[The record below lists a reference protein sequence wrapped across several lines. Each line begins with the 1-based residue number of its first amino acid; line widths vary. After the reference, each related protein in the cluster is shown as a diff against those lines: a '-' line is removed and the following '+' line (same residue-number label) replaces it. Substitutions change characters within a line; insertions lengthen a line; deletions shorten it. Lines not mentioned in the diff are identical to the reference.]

1 MAALDLKIRAV
12 LFAGA
17 SALTFVAPVQG
28 AVPAEGQVKLDA
40 EQPSVAAAA
49 NPASQGTKDT
59 AAATAE
65 STNPGPTPPPADS
78 SPEASKLEEITVTGS
93 RLIIRNGLDSQT
105 PLTSVTVDDMAEL
118 HPGTIGNELNDL
130 PIFDASRGQSTNA
143 GNGSLSSS
151 PTAPNPSANVL
162 NLRNMGY
169 QRTLILFDGKRVP
182 PTSPDGAVDINM
194 IPQLLLQRVETVTGG
209 ASAVYGSDAMTGVV
223 NFITDTKFTGL
234 KVNVFSGLSH
244 DHDDFTNDEGVAW
257 GKQLFDGRGHFEV
270 SVENRGDPQVLLRSQ
285 RQWGR
290 DVWTVQGLG
299 TTADPFRLVDNTRIS
314 SSSFG
319 GLITNGVLSGQQF
332 ASNGVLSPFV
342 NGAATGTNGY
352 QSGGDGAYYNSS
364 FKASQQLDQLFARL
378 DYDFTDAIHGD
389 VSLAGTYNQN
399 SSVQTSNVLSNV
411 TISSQDAF
419 LSPAYQSELAAADQ
433 STFKLS
439 KVWNDVPP
447 SSTDSWERQYFAN
460 ADLQGEFGGGY
471 HWDAWYTH
479 AETRQTTR
487 ENDNLNN
494 QHLAAALD
502 AVVDPATG
510 QTVCNVTLTNPG
522 LDPGCAPLNVFGP
535 SSESQ
540 AAINYI
546 LAPTQFLS
554 IQTMDDVSAS
564 VTGEPFRDWAGPVN
578 MALSAEWRKLTW
590 ELDSDATPTDA
601 VDCTGLRY
609 NCNSS
614 TLLWADGS
622 TANRSPVSQRVG
634 EGALEFNMPLLSD
647 VFLAKDVSVNG
658 AARYTD
664 YDTSGMA
671 VTWKGGLDWK
681 INDELTLRAT
691 RSKDIRAP
699 NLDDLYLPKSL
710 STMQVTDLLTNTN
723 PLVPLQGG
731 GNPNLKPE
739 VGFTTTAGFVYRP
752 EWLPHFSLTLDG
764 YWIDVTNAIISLQGT
779 NPTVQAICYASGGTS
794 PYCGLQKRPDGF
806 TDTAASNAVTE
817 WFNEEINI
825 ANQLTRGADL
835 EANYATEVFTHPLK
849 LRFFESYQ
857 PHLIQKVPGLTTVD
871 LAGVAFY
878 ANAVQATPVYR
889 WTMTA
894 MYSPVQ
900 NFMVDV
906 MERWRSSLAWTPT
919 PETQVVSTPRIPS
932 VGYTDLTLSYLMN
945 PGDSQL
951 EVFLNIQN
959 LLNKQPPPAAYL
971 GSNGAVG
978 QFGGF
983 VYGDDPIGA
992 YFTLGVRLKL

>member
-1 MAALDLKIRAV
+1 MDLKFRAV
-12 LFAGA
+12 LFASA
-17 SALTFVAPVQG
+17 SALTLVAPVEG
-28 AVPAEGQVKLDA
+28 AVSVEGQARPDA
-40 EQPSVAAAA
+40 QSA
-49 NPASQGTKDT
+49 NPTTQQT
-59 AAATAE
+59 AVAGE
-65 STNPGPTPPPADS
+65 STTPAPTPPAAPASAESD
-78 SPEASKLEEITVTGS
+78 KLEEVTVTGS
-93 RLIIRNGLDSQT
+93 RLLIRSGLDSPT
-105 PLTSVTVDDMAEL
+105 PLTSVGVDDMAEL
-118 HPGTIGNELNDL
+118 HPGTIGSELNDL
-130 PIFDASRGQSTNA
+130 PVFDASRGQSTNA
-143 GNGSLSSS
+143 GNGSLTSS

-182 PTSPDGAVDINM
+182 PSSPDGAVDINM

-223 NFITDTKFTGL
+223 NFITDTKFTGF
-234 KVNVFSGLSH
+234 KFNAFSGISH
-244 DHDDFTNDEGVAW
+244 DHDDITQDEGIAW
-257 GKQLFDGRGHFEV
+257 GTKLFDGRGHFEV
-270 SVENRGDPQVLLRSQ
+270 SFENRGDPQVLLRDQ

-290 DVWTVQGLG
+290 NVWTVQGLG
-299 TTADPFRLVDNTRIS
+299 TAADPFHLVENTRIS
-314 SSSFG
+314 GSTFG

-378 DYDFTDAIHGD
+378 DYDFTDSIRGD
-389 VSLAGTYNQN
+389 VTLAGTYNQN
-399 SSVQTSNVLSNV
+399 SSVQTSNILSNV
-411 TISSQDAF
+411 TLSSQNAF
-419 LSPAYQSELAAADQ
+419 LSPVYQSELAAAGQ
-433 STFKLS
+433 STFKFS
-439 KVWNDVPP
+439 KVW
-447 SSTDSWERQYFAN
+447 TDIPASNTDTWERQYFAN
-460 ADLQGEFGGGY
+460 AELQGDFGGSY
-471 HWDAWYTH
+471 HWDTWYTH
-479 AETRQTTR
+479 SETRQTTR
-487 ENDNLNN
+487 NNDNLNN
-494 QHLAAALD
+494 QRLAAALD

-510 QTVCNVTLTNPG
+510 QTVCNVALTNPG
-522 LDPGCAPLNVFGP
+522 LDPGCVPLNVFGP

-564 VTGEPFRDWAGPVN
+564 VTGEPLNDWAGPVN

-590 ELDSDATPTDA
+590 ELDSNATPTDT
-601 VDCTGLRY
+601 VNCTGIRY
-609 NCNSS
+609 NCSAS

-634 EGALEFNMPLLSD
+634 EGAYELNVPLLKD
-647 VFLAKDVSVNG
+647 AFLAKDVSVNG

-671 VTWKGGLDWK
+671 VTWKGGIDWQL
-681 INDELTLRAT
+681 NDQLTLRAT

-699 NLDDLYLPKSL
+699 NLDDLYLPASL
-710 STMQVTDLLTNTN
+710 STIQVTDLLTNTN
-723 PLVPLQGG
+723 PLVPQLGG

-739 VGFTTTAGFVYRP
+739 VGYTTTAGFVYRP
-752 EWLPHFSLTLDG
+752 DWLPHFTLTLDG
-764 YWIDVTNAIISLQGT
+764 YWIDVTNAITAIQGT
-779 NPTVQAICYASGGTS
+779 NPVVQAICYASGGTS
-794 PYCGLQKRPDGF
+794 PYCQLQKRPNGF
-806 TDTAASNAVTE
+806 TDTSAANSVTE

-825 ANQLTRGADL
+825 ANQSTKGADL
-835 EANYATEVFTHPLK
+835 EANYATTVFTHPLT
-849 LRFFESYQ
+849 LRFFETYQ
-857 PHLIQKVPGLTTVD
+857 PHLIQKVPGLGTVD

-900 NFMVDV
+900 NFTVGL

-919 PETQVVSTPRIPS
+919 PETQIFSTPRIPA
-932 VGYTDLTLSYLMN
+932 VGYTDLNLSYLMN
-945 PGDSQL
+945 PGESQL

>member
-1 MAALDLKIRAV
+1 M
-12 LFAGA
+12 
-17 SALTFVAPVQG
+17 
-28 AVPAEGQVKLDA
+28 
-40 EQPSVAAAA
+40 
-49 NPASQGTKDT
+49 
-59 AAATAE
+59 
-65 STNPGPTPPPADS
+65 
-78 SPEASKLEEITVTGS
+78 TGS
-93 RLIIRNGLDSQT
+93 RLIIRNGLDSPT
-105 PLTSVTVDDMAEL
+105 PLTSVAVDDMAEL
-118 HPGTIGNELNDL
+118 HPGTLGSELSDL
-130 PIFDASRGQSTNA
+130 PVFDASRGQSTNA

-182 PTSPDGAVDINM
+182 PSSPDGAVDINM

-223 NFITDTKFTGL
+223 NFITDTKFTGF
-234 KVNVFSGLSH
+234 KFNAFSGLSH
-244 DHDDFTNDEGVAW
+244 DHDDFTHDEGVA
-257 GKQLFDGRGHFEV
+257 GGTKLFDGRGHFEV
-270 SVENRGDPQVLLRSQ
+270 SFENRGDPQVLLRNQ

-299 TTADPFRLVDNTRIS
+299 TAADPFHLVENTRIS
-314 SSSFG
+314 GSSFG

-378 DYDFTDAIHGD
+378 DYDFTDAVHGA
-389 VSLAGTYNQN
+389 VTLAGTYNQN
-399 SSVQTSNVLSNV
+399 SSVQTSNILSNV
-411 TISSQDAF
+411 TLSSQNAF
-419 LSPAYQSELAAADQ
+419 LSPVYQSELAAADQ
-433 STFKLS
+433 STFKFN
-439 KVWNDVPP
+439 KVW
-447 SSTDSWERQYFAN
+447 TDAPASNTDTWERQYFAN
-460 ADLQGEFGGGY
+460 AELQGEFGGGY
-471 HWDAWYTH
+471 HWDTWYTH
-479 AETRQTTR
+479 SETRQITR
-487 ENDNLNN
+487 NNDNLND

-510 QTVCNVTLTNPG
+510 NTVCNVTLTNPG
-522 LDPGCAPLNVFGP
+522 LDPGCVPLNVFGP
-535 SSESQ
+535 SSESR
-540 AAINYI
+540 AALNYI

-564 VTGEPFRDWAGPVN
+564 VTGEPLNDWAGPVN

-601 VDCTGLRY
+601 VNCTGLRY
-609 NCNSS
+609 NCSAS

-634 EGALEFNMPLLSD
+634 EGAYELNVPLLKD

-671 VTWKGGLDWK
+671 VTWKGGLDWQL
-681 INDELTLRAT
+681 NDQLTLRAT

-699 NLDDLYLPKSL
+699 NLDDLYLPASL
-710 STMQVTDLLTNTN
+710 STIQVTDLLTNTS
-723 PLVPLQGG
+723 PLVPQLGG

-739 VGFTTTAGFVYRP
+739 VGYTTTAGFVYRP
-752 EWLPHFSLTLDG
+752 DWLPHFSLTLDG
-764 YWIDVTNAIISLQGT
+764 YWIDVTNAITAIQGT
-779 NPTVQAICYASGGTS
+779 NPVVQGICYASGGTS
-794 PYCGLQKRPDGF
+794 PYCQLQKRPNGF
-806 TDTAASNAVTE
+806 TDTSAANSVTE

-825 ANQLTRGADL
+825 ANQSTKGADL
-835 EANYATEVFTHPLK
+835 EANYATTVFNHPLT
-849 LRFFESYQ
+849 LRFFETYQ
-857 PHLIQKVPGLTTVD
+857 PHLIQKVPGLGTVD

-878 ANAVQATPVYR
+878 ANAVQATPVNR
-889 WTMTA
+889 LTMTA
-894 MYSPVQ
+894 IYSPVQ
-900 NFMVDV
+900 NFTVGL

-919 PETQVVSTPRIPS
+919 PQTQIFSTPRIPS
-932 VGYTDLTLSYLMN
+932 VGYTDLNLSYLMN
-945 PGDSQL
+945 PGQSQL

-959 LLNKQPPPAAYL
+959 LFNKQPPPGAYL

>member
-1 MAALDLKIRAV
+1 MAALDSNIRAL
-12 LFAGA
+12 LFTGA
-17 SALTFVAPVQG
+17 SALAFVVPV
-28 AVPAEGQVKLDA
+28 EGQVKLA
-40 EQPSVAAAA
+40 AGQP
-49 NPASQGTKDT
+49 P
-59 AAATAE
+59 AATAASPATQQTKDAPPPAE
-65 STNPGPTPPPADS
+65 STTPGPTPPAADS

-105 PLTSVTVDDMAEL
+105 PLTSVNVDDMAEL
-118 HPGTIGNELNDL
+118 HPGTIGSQLNDL
-130 PIFDASRGQSTNA
+130 PVFDASRGQSTNA
-143 GNGSLSSS
+143 GNGSLTSS

-209 ASAVYGSDAMTGVV
+209 VSAVYGSDAMTGVV

-234 KVNVFSGLSH
+234 KVNAFSGLSH
-244 DHDDFTNDEGVAW
+244 DHDDFTQDEGVAW
-257 GKQLFDGRGHFEV
+257 GTQLFDGRGHFEV
-270 SVENRGDPQVLLRSQ
+270 SLENRGDPQILLRSQ

-299 TTADPFRLVDNTRIS
+299 TVADPFHLVENTRIS
-314 SSSFG
+314 TSSFG

-342 NGAATGTNGY
+342 NGAATGATGY

-364 FKASQQLDQLFARL
+364 FKASQQLDQIFARL
-378 DYDFTDAIHGD
+378 DYDFTDSVHGD
-389 VSLAGTYNQN
+389 VTLAGTYNQN
-399 SSVQTSNVLSNV
+399 SSVQTSNILTNA

-419 LSPAYQSELAAADQ
+419 LSPAYQSELTAANQ
-433 STFKLS
+433 STFKMS

-447 SSTDSWERQYFAN
+447 SSTDTWERQYFAN
-460 ADLQGEFGGGY
+460 AELQGEFGGGY
-471 HWDAWYTH
+471 HWDTWYSH

-494 QHLAAALD
+494 QRLAAALD
-502 AVVDPATG
+502 AVTDPATG

-522 LDPGCAPLNVFGP
+522 ADPGCVPLNVFGP
-535 SSESQ
+535 SSESR

-564 VTGEPFRDWAGPVN
+564 VTGAPFNDWAGPVDV
-578 MALSAEWRKLTW
+578 ALSAEWRKLSW
-590 ELDSDATPTDA
+590 ELDSDATPTDP

-609 NCNSS
+609 NCSS
-614 TLLWADGS
+614 TTLLWADGS

-634 EGALEFNMPLLSD
+634 EGALELNIPMLKD

-671 VTWKGGLDWK
+671 VTWKGGIDWK

-699 NLDDLYLPKSL
+699 NLDDLYLPKTL

-723 PLVPLQGG
+723 PLVPLEGG

-739 VGFTTTAGFVYRP
+739 VGYTTTAGFVYRP

-764 YWIDVTNAIISLQGT
+764 YWIDVTNAITSLQGT
-779 NPTVQAICYASGGTS
+779 NPTVQAICYASGGAS
-794 PYCGLQKRPDGF
+794 PYCALQHRPNGF
-806 TDTAASNAVTE
+806 TDTSAANAVTE

-835 EANYATEVFTHPLK
+835 EANYGTTVFTHPLN

-894 MYSPVQ
+894 MYSPIQ
-900 NFMVDV
+900 NFTIDV

-919 PETQVVSTPRIPS
+919 PATQIVSTPRIPS
-932 VGYTDLTLSYLMN
+932 VGYTDLTLSYLMS
-945 PGDSQL
+945 PGVSQL

-959 LLNKQPPPAAYL
+959 LFNKQPPPGAYL

-992 YFTLGVRLKL
+992 YFTVGVRMKL